1 MGPGA
6 KRMEQRAMSKEIL
19 AKSDEHPSLI
29 LPLVRGGVVGLKKVS
44 KRQKGKSEGQ
54 RAKGI
59 KRYAIRS
66 MLYAFC
72 FMLLALSFLIIVSG
86 CVSGNPK
93 YYVRQQVDYKSIKR
107 IAVLPFETLTS
118 DEFAGEK
125 IRQSVITELLSK
137 GIDVIEPGEV
147 TRTLVELKIRSLGSI
162 KTADIQN
169 IAKTLGVEA
178 LMMGSVEAYGISKGI
193 SVTYPEV
200 TIHLKLVEASSG
212 NTIWSV
218 CHTSGGASFWT
229 RHFGAEGISLS
240 EAASKV
246 VKEAIDTLF

>member
-1 MGPGA
+1 MERRARGQ
-6 KRMEQRAMSKEIL
+6 EQRAMSKEIL

-44 KRQKGKSEGQ
+44 KRQKGKSKGQ
-54 RAKGI
+54 RAKST

-72 FMLLALSFLIIVSG
+72 FMLLALSSLLIVIG
-86 CVSGNPK
+86 CGSAPK
-93 YYVRQQVDYKSIKR
+93 YYVRQQVDYKSIKK

-125 IRQSVITELLSK
+125 IRKSAITELLSR

-162 KTADIQN
+162 KTTDIQN
-169 IAKTLGVEA
+169 IAKTLGAEA
-178 LMMGSVEAYGISKGI
+178 LMMGSVEAYEISKGI
-193 SVTYPEV
+193 SVSYPEV
-200 TIHLKLVEASSG
+200 SINLRLVEASSG

>member
-1 MGPGA
+1 
-6 KRMEQRAMSKEIL
+6 MEQRAMSKEIF
-19 AKSDEHPSLI
+19 AKSDEHPSSI

-44 KRQKGKSEGQ
+44 KRQKGKSKGQ

-66 MLYAFC
+66 MLCAFC
-72 FMLLALSFLIIVSG
+72 FMLLALSFLLIFVSG
-86 CVSGNPK
+86 CISSNPK

-125 IRQSVITELLSK
+125 IRQSVITELLSR
-137 GIDVIEPGEV
+137 GVDVIEPGEV

-162 KTADIQN
+162 KTTDIQN

>member
-1 MGPGA
+1 MNMDQIVRNRKQATAQAPVS
-6 KRMEQRAMSKEIL
+6 AMCQ
-19 AKSDEHPSLI
+19 
-29 LPLVRGGVVGLKKVS
+29 KVYTVFEVS
-44 KRQKGKSEGQ
+44 IVSWGTKLNELNKPNKLYGRK
-54 RAKGI
+54 
-59 KRYAIRS
+59 
-66 MLYAFC
+66 YAFC
-72 FMLLALSFLIIVSG
+72 SMLLALSFLLIVSG
-86 CVSGNPK
+86 CVSNSPK
-93 YYVRQQVDYKSIKR
+93 HYVRQQVDYKSIKK

-118 DEFAGEK
+118 DEFAAEK
-125 IRQSVITELLSK
+125 IRQSAITELLSR

-147 TRTLVELKIRSLGSI
+147 TKTLVELKIRSLGSI
-162 KTADIQN
+162 KTTDIQN

-178 LMMGSVEAYGISKGI
+178 LMMGSVEAYGISRGI